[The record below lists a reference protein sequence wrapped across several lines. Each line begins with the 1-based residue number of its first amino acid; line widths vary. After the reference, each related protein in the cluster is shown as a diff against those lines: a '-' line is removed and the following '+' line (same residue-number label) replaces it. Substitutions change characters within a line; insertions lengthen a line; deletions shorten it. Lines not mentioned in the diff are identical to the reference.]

1 MPLEEV
7 LPLTLFQP
15 TLSLEDF
22 MDDLDAGSMLGESTT
37 KLQTKSVV
45 MELFNQEKI
54 AMEEFAALLL
64 ASSLLPPLSAEL
76 LLETAML
83 PKSALELLPI
93 AQLMLWSLPTLLA
106 ENSLELAMFN

>member
-7 LPLTLFQP
+7 LLLTLFQP

-22 MDDLDAGSMLGESTT
+22 TDDLDAGSMPGESTT
-37 KLQTKSVV
+37 EPLTKFAV

-64 ASSLLPPLSAEL
+64 ADSPLPPLSAEP
-76 LLETAML
+76 LLETVML
-83 PKSALELLPI
+83 LRSAQELLPL